1 MKKFAYL
8 LVLITLLSI
17 GSLFVLK
24 SPKGESWL
32 KVSDFYDLQT
42 VYQEVNHLKT
52 SVVSATK
59 SLITH
64 EPDES
69 IYKWQDEQG
78 VWHYSDKKQSNS
90 NVWVKP
96 ENLTVLPALTPI
108 DTNEENTFEP
118 GKKVDGSTLLPN
130 NNSKIKDLINNT
142 NNVQELMNNRTK
154 NIDKQL
160 EHY

>member
-1 MKKFAYL
+1 M
-8 LVLITLLSI
+8 

-24 SPKGESWL
+24 SPKGKPGL
-32 KVSDFYDLQT
+32 NVSDFYDSQSI
-42 VYQEVNHLKT
+42 YQKTTHLKNT
-52 SVVSATK
+52 VMNRIK
-59 SLITH
+59 SLIYS
-64 EPDES
+64 EPEPS

-78 VWHYSDKKQSNS
+78 VWHYSDKKQLNS

-118 GKKVDGSTLLPN
+118 SKKVDGSTLLPN

-160 EHY
+160 EQY